1 MDTSVITGGAEA
13 GAAAGTEPA
22 TTGTEPEA
30 WESVIGR
37 DFARALNEGLAR
49 ARATT
54 PPRPRRGR
62 TPRPAPSGAT
72 PAGTGAAVTAPA
84 AASSSVTSLA
94 RPKPS
99 RTGAGAGIGTKTG
112 TKTGTEDSG
121 SAAPTAAPDEHTD
134 CRWQERRR
142 VARDLHDHIGGALA
156 TARRLLVECGPGV
169 DDPGRLAAAQVFLHE
184 AEDHLRDMLGE
195 LVTATELPPLGE
207 AIEGFAAEAAPPG
220 LDVTVKITGNENLV
234 ATAHRRALFL
244 AVREALRNTFEH
256 AGASRVAVSVRTTRW
271 WVHAAVEDDGR
282 GFDPERVT
290 TGAGRPARGIASM
303 TQRVEDI
310 GGKLTIESSPVD
322 GTRVDMH
329 LPLRPRT

>member
-13 GAAAGTEPA
+13 GA
-22 TTGTEPEA
+22 TTGTGTGAGPGTGTGTGTDPEA

-37 DFARALNEGLAR
+37 DFTRALNEGLAR
-49 ARATT
+49 ARATAPPRT
-54 PPRPRRGR
+54 RRASPTPRPRL
-62 TPRPAPSGAT
+62 PRP
-72 PAGTGAAVTAPA
+72 
-84 AASSSVTSLA
+84 TS
-94 RPKPS
+94 
-99 RTGAGAGIGTKTG
+99 AGID
-112 TKTGTEDSG
+112 DSTSG
-121 SAAPTAAPDEHTD
+121 NPTAVGSTSADPPATPDEHTD

-184 AEDHLRDMLGE
+184 AEDHLRGLLGE

-282 GFDPERVT
+282 GFDPERAT
-290 TGAGRPARGIASM
+290 DGEGRPARGIASM

>member
-13 GAAAGTEPA
+13 GATTGTEPA

-37 DFARALNEGLAR
+37 DFTRALNEGLAR
-49 ARATT
+49 ARATA
-54 PPRPRRGR
+54 PPRNRR
-62 TPRPAPSGAT
+62 PS
-72 PAGTGAAVTAPA
+72 PPA
-84 AASSSVTSLA
+84 AAERAA
-94 RPKPS
+94 RA
-99 RTGAGAGIGTKTG
+99 T
-112 TKTGTEDSG
+112 SG
-121 SAAPTAAPDEHTD
+121 SAARGKGSAPRVRTPQPTPASPPQPMSRPPSSGIEDSTSADPTAAPDEHTD

-156 TARRLLVECGPGV
+156 TARRLLIECGPGV

-290 TGAGRPARGIASM
+290 TGTGAGRPARGIASM
-303 TQRVEDI
+303 TQRIEDI
-310 GGKLTIESSPVD
+310 GGKLAIESSPVD

>member
-13 GAAAGTEPA
+13 GA
-22 TTGTEPEA
+22 TTGTEPGA

-54 PPRPRRGR
+54 PPRPRRVR
-62 TPRPAPSGAT
+62 APQPTPAPSGAT
-72 PAGTGAAVTAPA
+72 PAATGPA
-84 AASSSVTSLA
+84 
-94 RPKPS
+94 R
-99 RTGAGAGIGTKTG
+99 TG
-112 TKTGTEDSG
+112 TKDST
-121 SAAPTAAPDEHTD
+121 SADLTATPDEHTD

-142 VARDLHDHIGGALA
+142 VAHDLHDHIGGALA

-169 DDPGRLAAAQVFLHE
+169 GDPGRLAAAQVFLHE
-184 AEDHLRDMLGE
+184 AEDHLRDLLGE

-290 TGAGRPARGIASM
+290 ADEGRPARGIASM
-303 TQRVEDI
+303 TQRIEDI
-310 GGKLTIESSPVD
+310 GGKLAIESSPVD

>member
-13 GAAAGTEPA
+13 GATTGTGAGPGTRPG
-22 TTGTEPEA
+22 TGTGTEPEA

-49 ARATT
+49 ARATAPPRTRRSSPTPRTRLPRPT
-54 PPRPRRGR
+54 PPGTEGSTGR
-62 TPRPAPSGAT
+62 DLS
-72 PAGTGAAVTAPA
+72 VTATA
-84 AASSSVTSLA
+84 EGSTS
-94 RPKPS
+94 
-99 RTGAGAGIGTKTG
+99 AG
-112 TKTGTEDSG
+112 
-121 SAAPTAAPDEHTD
+121 PTATPDEHTD

-184 AEDHLRDMLGE
+184 AEDHLRGLLGE

-282 GFDPERVT
+282 GFDPERAT
-290 TGAGRPARGIASM
+290 DGEGRPARGIASM

>member
-13 GAAAGTEPA
+13 GA
-22 TTGTEPEA
+22 TTGTGAGPGTGAEPEA

-49 ARATT
+49 ARATA
-54 PPRPRRGR
+54 PPRTRR
-62 TPRPAPSGAT
+62 P
-72 PAGTGAAVTAPA
+72 
-84 AASSSVTSLA
+84 
-94 RPKPS
+94 
-99 RTGAGAGIGTKTG
+99 
-112 TKTGTEDSG
+112 
-121 SAAPTAAPDEHTD
+121 SAAPRTRLPRPTPSGPSGTDDSVGVDPTVVDSTSADPTSLPDEHTD

-184 AEDHLRDMLGE
+184 AEDHLRGLLGE

-282 GFDPERVT
+282 GFDPERAT
-290 TGAGRPARGIASM
+290 DGEGRPARGIASM